1 MRNST
6 ERTEGT
12 RRLGGTQGQDIVKP
26 LDTGKPRDD
35 ASKMITCYKCHK
47 QGHMSRE
54 CTQARGNIKEARPL
68 RVEVK
73 VGSRNG
79 RNSTKVDLG

>member
-26 LDTGKPRDD
+26 LDTGKPQDN
-35 ASKMITCYKCHK
+35 ALKMITCYKCHK
-47 QGHMSRE
+47 QGHMSRVHSGKGE
-54 CTQARGNIKEARPL
+54 YQGGETIAS
-68 RVEVK
+68 
-73 VGSRNG
+73 GSEGGIQEWEEFNKG
-79 RNSTKVDLG
+79 